1 MTSAKHSD
9 SERLAAAW
17 RELSASHARVCDALE
32 HALQKRHKLSVSE
45 FEVLDRLAEAP
56 ERKLRMQELA
66 DDAHLSQSALSRL
79 VGRLET
85 VGYVDRCICDYDR
98 RGIWAQLTEE
108 GTAARDEA
116 APTHREVL
124 ADTLR
129 A

>member
-1 MTSAKHSD
+1 MPPPQPSPSTD
-9 SERLAAAW
+9 LIAAW
-17 RELSASHARVCDALE
+17 RQLSSAHARVSDALE
-32 HALQKRHKLSVSE
+32 HALQKHHKLSVTE
-45 FEVLDRLAEAP
+45 YEVLDRLAEAP

-98 RGIWAQLTEE
+98 RGIWAQLTEH

-124 ADTLR
+124 AETLS